1 MRIAIIGGGFYG
13 CYLAFKLKTKFKS
26 KYKIDIFEKN
36 NDLLKEA
43 AINNQWRL
51 HLGFHYPRS
60 KQTIIQK
67 AEHENT
73 IIIKSALIINIGI
86 PTIVVV
92 NIV

>member
-1 MRIAIIGGGFYG
+1 MFVFMYVFFY
-13 CYLAFKLKTKFKS
+13 
-26 KYKIDIFEKN
+26 
-36 NDLLKEA
+36 LLLFA
-43 AINNQWRL
+43 
-51 HLGFHYPRS
+51 RS

-73 IIIKSALIINIGI
+73 IIIKSEPIINIGI